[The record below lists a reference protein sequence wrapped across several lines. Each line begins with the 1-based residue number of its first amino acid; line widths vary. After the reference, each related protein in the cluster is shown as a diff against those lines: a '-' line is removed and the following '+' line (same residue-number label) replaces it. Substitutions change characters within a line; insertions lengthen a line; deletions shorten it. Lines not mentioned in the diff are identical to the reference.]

1 MIDYGKQRST
11 VKPLEIELTESKV
24 FVASN
29 ITPIEEPGTD
39 EQQGFTGFE
48 FDLAEYSKDEYIK
61 IQAEKNSALENEV
74 TATQLALCE
83 VYELMA

>member
-1 MIDYGKQRST
+1 MIDHGKQRST

-29 ITPIEEPGTD
+29 IAPIEEPGTD

-48 FDLAEYSKDEYIK
+48 FDLVEYSKDEYIK
-61 IQAEKNSALENEV
+61 AQAEKNAALEAQV
-74 TATQLALCE
+74 TDTQLALCE
-83 VYELMA
+83 VYELFG